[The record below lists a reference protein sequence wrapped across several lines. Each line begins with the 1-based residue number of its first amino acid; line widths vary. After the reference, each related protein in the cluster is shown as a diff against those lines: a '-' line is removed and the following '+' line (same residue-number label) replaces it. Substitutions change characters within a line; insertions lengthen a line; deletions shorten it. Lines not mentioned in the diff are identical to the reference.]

1 MAVTARAVARL
12 VLAKINAD
20 SPPESLVTLIVRELE
35 VVEGLS
41 PGLAAERAEAMV
53 ERTLAVIRK
62 MHDDHVEK
70 NMFKTYAFNSSDE
83 SFLQGVYFIEP
94 QDDEETAASKK
105 RRSQLLEV
113 RGALERLEPDGFER
127 LCKAI
132 LMSFDPLSCSLT
144 KYRSDQGID
153 FYAKVRWLPPL
164 LSGAVDI
171 EVFSRFDIWI
181 VGQAKH
187 YLDSKVSTP
196 DVRELVGA
204 VELARAGAYSLV
216 GDRYPDLKMR
226 LCDPVYYLFMTTGD
240 LSSEAVEL
248 ARRSGVIALDGFG
261 VCELVAHMNLGF
273 SESGLF
279 DQDQFLSLLD
289 PEEESPNPLQSDSAE

>member
-1 MAVTARAVARL
+1 MAVNARTVALL
-12 VLAKINAD
+12 VLAKIKAG
-20 SPPESLVTLIVRELE
+20 SHPEALVTLIARELE
-35 VVEGLS
+35 HADGLS
-41 PGLAAERAEAMV
+41 AGLAAERAEVIA
-53 ERTLAVIRK
+53 ERTLTVIRK
-62 MHDDHVEK
+62 MHDTHVEK
-70 NMFKTYAFNSSDE
+70 NMFKAYTFNSSDD
-83 SFLQGVYFIEP
+83 SFLQGIFFVEP
-94 QDDEETAASKK
+94 QDDEETAASKN

-113 RGALERLEPDGFER
+113 RGALECLTPEGFER

-132 LMSFDPLSCSLT
+132 LTSFDPLSCDLT

-181 VGQAKH
+181 VGQAKR

-196 DVRELVGA
+196 DLRELVGA
-204 VELARAGAYSLV
+204 VELARAGAYSLA

-240 LSSEAVEL
+240 LSSETVEL
-248 ARRSGVIALDGFG
+248 AGRSGVIALDGFG
-261 VCELVAHMNLGF
+261 VSELVAHMNLGF
-273 SESGLF
+273 SADGLF
-279 DQDQFLSLLD
+279 DEALFLGLLD
-289 PEEESPNPLQSDSAE
+289 IEDDSPNPLPN